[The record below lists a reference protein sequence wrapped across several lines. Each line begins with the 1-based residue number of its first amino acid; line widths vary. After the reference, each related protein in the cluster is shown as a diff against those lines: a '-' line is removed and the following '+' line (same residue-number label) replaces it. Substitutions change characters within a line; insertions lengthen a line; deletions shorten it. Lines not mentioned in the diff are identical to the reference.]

1 MRLTRILPGILPGL
15 LAAGMMLGAGMVLHS
30 GAARAEG
37 VKAGLLE
44 CKVSSGFGF
53 VLGSSRDVSCTYSPG
68 NGGGKQRY
76 SGSIKKFGVDIG
88 YVSEATIMWAVFA
101 PNWDVPQGA
110 LAGDYVGGTASA
122 AAGYGAGA
130 NALIGGGGKSFA
142 LQPVSVEGQKGV
154 AISAGIG
161 DLTLRTEK

>member
-1 MRLTRILPGILPGL
+1 MMIVKNSLTGAIAAAV
-15 LAAGMMLGAGMVLHS
+15 LALATN
-30 GAARAEG
+30 AALAEG
-37 VKAGLLE
+37 VKVGVLE

-53 VLGSSRDVSCTYSPG
+53 VVGSSRDVSCVYLPSKDG
-68 NGGGKQRY
+68 NKQYYDGK
-76 SGSIKKFGVDIG
+76 IKKFGVDIG
-88 YVSEATIMWAVFA
+88 YVSEATIMWAVVA

-130 NALIGGGGKSFA
+130 NALVGGGGKSFA
-142 LQPVSVEGQKGV
+142 LQPVSVEGQKGI

-161 DLTLRTEK
+161 DLTLRSKQ

>member
-1 MRLTRILPGILPGL
+1 MMLKNKTLMAAAAASL
-15 LAAGMMLGAGMVLHS
+15 LALGAGS
-30 GAARAEG
+30 AQAEG

-53 VLGSSRDVSCTYSPG
+53 VLGSSRDVDCTYSPAKGG
-68 NGGGKQRY
+68 NKQRY
-76 SGSIKKFGVDIG
+76 GGSIKKFGVDIG
-88 YVSEATIMWAVFA
+88 YVSEATIMWAVVA

-122 AAGYGAGA
+122 TAGYGAGA

-161 DLTLRTEK
+161 DLTLRSK

>member
-1 MRLTRILPGILPGL
+1 MMIARNSLTGAIAAAVLT
-15 LAAGMMLGAGMVLHS
+15 LAAN
-30 GAARAEG
+30 AALAEG
-37 VKAGLLE
+37 VKVGVLE

-53 VLGSSRDVSCTYSPG
+53 VVGSSRDVNCVYLPAKNG
-68 NGGGKQRY
+68 NKQYYDGK
-76 SGSIKKFGVDIG
+76 IKKFGVDIG
-88 YVSEATIMWAVFA
+88 YVSEATIMWAVVA

-130 NALIGGGGKSFA
+130 NALVGGGGKSFA
-142 LQPVSVEGQKGV
+142 LQPVSVEGQKGI

-161 DLTLRTEK
+161 DLTLRTKQ

>member
-1 MRLTRILPGILPGL
+1 MIVKNSLTGAIAAAV
-15 LAAGMMLGAGMVLHS
+15 LALATN
-30 GAARAEG
+30 AALAEG
-37 VKAGLLE
+37 VKVGVLE

-53 VLGSSRDVSCTYSPG
+53 VVGSSRDVSCVYLPSKDG
-68 NGGGKQRY
+68 NKQYYDGK
-76 SGSIKKFGVDIG
+76 IKKFGVDIG
-88 YVSEATIMWAVFA
+88 YVSEATIMWAVVA

-130 NALIGGGGKSFA
+130 NALVGGGGKSFA
-142 LQPVSVEGQKGV
+142 LQPVSVEGQKGI

-161 DLTLRTEK
+161 DLTLRSKQ

>member
-1 MRLTRILPGILPGL
+1 MIASRIVIGAS
-15 LAAGMMLGAGMVLHS
+15 LAAALATALP
-30 GAARAEG
+30 AAAAG
-37 VKAGLLE
+37 VKVGVLE
-44 CKVSSGFGF
+44 CTVSSGFGF
-53 VLGSSRDVSCTYSPG
+53 VLGSSRDVKCVYLPG
-68 NGGGKQRY
+68 NGGNKQHY
-76 SGSIKKFGVDIG
+76 AGSIKKFGVDIG
-88 YVSEATIMWAVFA
+88 YVSEAKIMWAVIA

-142 LQPVSVEGQKGV
+142 LQPLSVEGQKGV

-161 DLTLRTEK
+161 DLTLRTAN

>member
-1 MRLTRILPGILPGL
+1 MIANKASIG
-15 LAAGMMLGAGMVLHS
+15 LAAVGMAMAIAGS
-30 GAARAEG
+30 ASAEG
-37 VKAGLLE
+37 VRVGLLE

-53 VLGSSRDVSCTYSPG
+53 VVGSSRDVNCVYSPAKGG
-68 NGGGKQRY
+68 NKQYYDGK
-76 SGSIKKFGVDIG
+76 IKKFGVDIG
-88 YVSEATIMWAVFA
+88 YVSEATIMWAVTA
-101 PNWDVPQGA
+101 PNWDVKEGA

-142 LQPVSVEGQKGV
+142 LQPVSVEGQKGI

-161 DLTLRTEK
+161 DLTLNSKKP

>member
-1 MRLTRILPGILPGL
+1 MTPRNAISGAIAAAALM
-15 LAAGMMLGAGMVLHS
+15 LAAT
-30 GAARAEG
+30 AASAQG
-37 VKAGLLE
+37 VKVGVLE

-53 VLGSSRDVSCTYSPG
+53 VLGSSRDVNCVYLPAKDG
-68 NGGGKQRY
+68 NKQY
-76 SGSIKKFGVDIG
+76 YDGSIKKFGVDIG
-88 YVSEATIMWAVFA
+88 YVSEATIMWAVMA

-130 NALIGGGGKSFA
+130 NALVGGGGKSFA
-142 LQPVSVEGQKGV
+142 LQPVSVEGQKGI

-161 DLTLRTEK
+161 DLTLRTKK

>member
-1 MRLTRILPGILPGL
+1 MIVKNSLTGAIAAAV
-15 LAAGMMLGAGMVLHS
+15 LALATN
-30 GAARAEG
+30 AALAEG
-37 VKAGLLE
+37 VKVGVLE

-53 VLGSSRDVSCTYSPG
+53 VVGSSRDVSCVYLPSKNG
-68 NGGGKQRY
+68 NKQYYDGK
-76 SGSIKKFGVDIG
+76 IKKFGVDIG
-88 YVSEATIMWAVFA
+88 YVSEATIMWAVVA

-130 NALIGGGGKSFA
+130 NALVGGGGKSFA
-142 LQPVSVEGQKGV
+142 LQPVSVEGQKGI

-161 DLTLRTEK
+161 DLTLRSKQ

>member
-1 MRLTRILPGILPGL
+1 MMLNKTLTAVAAATL
-15 LAAGMMLGAGMVLHS
+15 LAVTA
-30 GAARAEG
+30 GAANAEG

-53 VLGSSRDVSCTYSPG
+53 VLGSSRDVDCVYSPG
-68 NGGGKQRY
+68 RGGNKQY
-76 SGSIKKFGVDIG
+76 YNGSIKKFGIDIG
-88 YVSEATIMWAVFA
+88 YVSEAIIMWAVFA

-142 LQPVSVEGQKGV
+142 LQPVSVEGQKGI

-161 DLTLRTEK
+161 DLTLRTKR